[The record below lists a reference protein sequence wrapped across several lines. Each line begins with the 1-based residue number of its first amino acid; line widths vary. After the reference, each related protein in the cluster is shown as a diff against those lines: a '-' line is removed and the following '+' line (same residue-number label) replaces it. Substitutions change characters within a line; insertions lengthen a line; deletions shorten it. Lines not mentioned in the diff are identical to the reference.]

1 MNFRLLLQP
10 AKYPSII
17 KTVFRRGISWIFR
30 VDLGNTASDENQ
42 IPIRDL
48 SLFDGDSY
56 LVDPTKPSFR
66 AELFRQR
73 NITANFES
81 ENGFKHPLLAIS
93 GKVEWREQIESFKF
107 LDLKLPQIYG
117 SYASIRDVDFDQL
130 PDAFV
135 IKSVHGHDSFGVF
148 PLRRMS
154 DTEFYDFKEARTIS
168 ADEIVERYLA
178 ASNIAKGGVSENLYI
193 EQLLNDPDRP
203 DHPPID
209 WKLFITGG
217 RVLATMCRLS
227 IPVPGKKAWPYRF
240 RWFDQDWNDYP
251 GLQNK
256 HVMEP
261 SLPLPRHPELLKELA
276 IKVASSFPYV
286 VTRVDLFDLPDG
298 VYFGEV
304 TPNAGGDFYMP
315 RWLDEKLGEIWQQGD
330 RHLHAAMLKK
340 FEELG
345 QPVIGPELWR

>member
-1 MNFRLLLQP
+1 MRALFRKGLN
-10 AKYPSII
+10 AVSIRSQ
-17 KTVFRRGISWIFR
+17 TVSGTTSARGS
-30 VDLGNTASDENQ
+30 
-42 IPIRDL
+42 RDL
-48 SLFDGDSY
+48 FAFDDDSV
-56 LVDPTKPSFR
+56 LVNPATPSFR
-66 AELFRQR
+66 AEIFRQR
-73 NITANFES
+73 KIHASFER
-81 ENGFKHPLLAIS
+81 EQGFTHPLLAIN
-93 GKVEWREQIESFKF
+93 GKMQWRKQIESFNF
-107 LDLKLPQIYG
+107 ADLKLPAMYG
-117 SYASIRDVDFDQL
+117 EFSSIRDVDFSQL
-130 PDAFV
+130 PDSFV
-135 IKSVHGHDSFGVF
+135 IKSIHGHDSFGVF
-148 PLRRMS
+148 PLRRIG

-168 ADEIVERYLA
+168 EPEIVERYLA
-178 ASNIAKGGVSENLYI
+178 ASDVAKGGVSEDLYI
-193 EQLLNDPDRP
+193 EQLLSDPDRP
-203 DHPPID
+203 EHPPID
-209 WKLFITGG
+209 WKLFIAGG

-227 IPVPGKKAWPYRF
+227 TPVLGKKAWPYRF
-240 RWFDQDWNDYP
+240 RWFDQEWNDLP

-256 HVMEP
+256 HVMDH
-261 SLPLPRHPELLKELA
+261 SLPMPRHPELLQELA